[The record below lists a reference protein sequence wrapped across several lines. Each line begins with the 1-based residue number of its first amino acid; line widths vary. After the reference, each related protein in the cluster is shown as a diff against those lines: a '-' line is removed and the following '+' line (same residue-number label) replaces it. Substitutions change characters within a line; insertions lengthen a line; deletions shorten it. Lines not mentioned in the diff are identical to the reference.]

1 MGDPT
6 ATVLVPTHEHG
17 PLLTVAVGS
26 ALMQSIED
34 IEVFIVCDGATEDT
48 LNAAEALRE
57 ADDRVRLFVH
67 DKGPRH
73 GEIYRHQALQ
83 EAAGTIVCYLS
94 DDDLWLPNHVANMAA
109 LLESAD
115 FAHALPIGFRPGD
128 QLYSWPGHLSL
139 AEIRRSMSEGQSFI
153 PFSFAAHTLELYRR
167 LPYGWRT
174 TPPDIYT
181 DLYMW
186 QQILSVEDVRVASGN
201 RLSVLHFPSP
211 PRRHMPIGERV
222 EELEHWAEA
231 MVAPDFVLDLDRQ
244 IHEFLMVK
252 WALSDSK
259 VRSLNQDMNDATRRI
274 ESVEADLEG
283 DRDDLRRLDAE
294 REALL
299 VDREGANEE
308 LTAIAARLQGAQKLS
323 AIAAARIE
331 TVEARAGRF
340 QGQLDSVTH
349 SRTWRTRAALLK
361 IPGMA
366 WLARKAGGARSR

>member
-1 MGDPT
+1 MAVIRDMMPAFELFQPT
-6 ATVLVPTHEHG
+6 SVDEAVDLLEVRDNTWVLAGGLDSMDWFKDRIKRPA
-17 PLLTVAVGS
+17 AVVE
-26 ALMQSIED
+26 L
-34 IEVFIVCDGATEDT
+34 GA
-48 LNAAEALRE
+48 
-57 ADDRVRLFVH
+57 V
-67 DKGPRH
+67 
-73 GEIYRHQALQ
+73 
-83 EAAGTIVCYLS
+83 
-94 DDDLWLPNHVANMAA
+94 AA

-139 AEIRRSMSEGQSFI
+139 AESRRSMFEGQSFI

-186 QQILSVEDVRVASGN
+186 QQILSVEDVRVTSGN

-211 PRRHMPIGERV
+211 PRQHMPIGERV

-299 VDREGANEE
+299 VDLEGANEE

-340 QGQLDSVTH
+340 QGQLYSVTH